1 MWQFFRM
8 FHYKASEKILTT
20 KLSKKKFCLVQDDRF
35 NHGVKDLYQDLR
47 TRELRRIMELAKLTS
62 KRKTENNLTQLCC
75 ITTLPACEMEEKA
88 ERNLQMCQSLNNG
101 VKSIIHMT
109 AAANRS
115 SWH

>member
-62 KRKTENNLTQLCC
+62 KRKTENNYICSVTVTS
-75 ITTLPACEMEEKA
+75 IMHTDSTRMTSEEK
-88 ERNLQMCQSLNNG
+88 
-101 VKSIIHMT
+101 
-109 AAANRS
+109 
-115 SWH
+115 

>member
-62 KRKTENNLTQLCC
+62 KRKTENN
-75 ITTLPACEMEEKA
+75 
-88 ERNLQMCQSLNNG
+88 SLNNG